1 MPPSTARLA
10 PVPKGRN
17 PEEFYEGQGLADY
30 YAARLA
36 ETEEPK
42 ARAELAQKL
51 KAAKIAAAITEANVD
66 TEPTPIAKVT
76 K

>member
-17 PEEFYEGQGLADY
+17 PEEFYQGQGLADY

-36 ETEEPK
+36 ETEEP
-42 ARAELAQKL
+42 
-51 KAAKIAAAITEANVD
+51 
-66 TEPTPIAKVT
+66 TPIAKVS